1 MLKKKLNDTNSVW
14 NYFGV
19 LSDVAKHGDMV
30 VVTSEDG
37 MQRQMSV
44 RKYKLSAESVF
55 AKCKQ
60 LIGKEVEVRT
70 SQATRNWNS
79 DKWFSDI
86 KEFS

>member
-1 MLKKKLNDTNSVW
+1 MKYKLNETNSVW
-14 NYFGV
+14 NYFGI

-30 VVTSEDG
+30 VITSEDG
-37 MQRQMSV
+37 AQRQMSI

-55 AKCKQ
+55 AKCKS
-60 LIGKEVEVRT
+60 LIDKEVEVRT
-70 SQATRNWNS
+70 SQATRTWNT